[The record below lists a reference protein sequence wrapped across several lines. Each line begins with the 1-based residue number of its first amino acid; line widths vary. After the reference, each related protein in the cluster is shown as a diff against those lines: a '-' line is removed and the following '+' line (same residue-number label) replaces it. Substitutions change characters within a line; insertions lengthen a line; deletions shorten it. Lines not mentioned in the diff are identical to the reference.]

1 MTPHNHSD
9 IVSADRSAAPSGATP
24 RRASGALVK
33 DMDSTA
39 GVSVLR
45 LAFNDKSPLDCLD
58 KGITVVYKS

>member
-24 RRASGALVK
+24 RRATGALIR

-39 GVSVLR
+39 GVLCAVGV
-45 LAFNDKSPLDCLD
+45 FHDKSPLGCLD
-58 KGITVVYKS
+58 KGMGVVYKS